1 MDSPKKRQSAA
12 NPGRCAQT
20 AEFDWE
26 EFLAGFRQA
35 DSGNG
40 AVRTVEIAELTGHCE
55 KWVRDRIR
63 KALAMGKIKRAR
75 VQREDLSGRLV
86 TVAAYQLVE

>member
-1 MDSPKKRQSAA
+1 MDTAKKGRHPSNRQGGKA
-12 NPGRCAQT
+12 T
-20 AEFDWE
+20 ADFSWE